1 MSYVGLVFHQN
12 VARDSKSK
20 HVLIK
25 SSFFL
30 SAKLEKSFALGVM
43 PNPEIGKFV
52 IHKCYLLISI
62 TNLVGNSLGLNHTTV
77 LLSLLPHFL

>member
-1 MSYVGLVFHQN
+1 MGLVFHQN

-30 SAKLEKSFALGVM
+30 SAKLKKLFALEVM
-43 PNPEIGKFV
+43 PNPEMGKLS
-52 IHKCYLLISI
+52 Y
-62 TNLVGNSLGLNHTTV
+62 TNVTS
-77 LLSLLPHFL
+77 